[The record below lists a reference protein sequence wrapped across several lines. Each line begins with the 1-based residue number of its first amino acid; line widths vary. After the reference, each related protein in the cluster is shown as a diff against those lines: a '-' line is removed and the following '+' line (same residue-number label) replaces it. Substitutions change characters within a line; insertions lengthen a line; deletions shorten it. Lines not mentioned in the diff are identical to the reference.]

1 MTFARSARLLMA
13 GAAFLTLAGP
23 AFSLDTQDLLAKIN
37 AAYAS
42 SAGKIEAKTIDV
54 SGSDVTLRE
63 TTFTPNGAAAK
74 PVPVG
79 DVEMTGVTA
88 ESDGS
93 YLIEKITLPNV
104 DVTEEKSRVTI
115 SDIYVS
121 GVYIPADTKGDTL
134 ASMLLY
140 DEAHSGTIRVLQDG
154 KEVLS
159 VAESTASLM
168 QYEDETGLEF
178 EGSLTGIKADM
189 TAVQDPASKDQI
201 EKLGLQKLEGD
212 VTTKGSWEVASGAF
226 DIEAISFDFG
236 DVGRLDVALGLSG
249 FTMPLL
255 KEFQKTAENLEKPG
269 DEAAQQAAGMAMLG
283 LAQQMSF
290 SSAEI
295 SFADAGITQR
305 ALDYAGAQQGQTGE
319 QMKQMV
325 KGMVPLLLAQFKL
338 AELQTSVSTAVNAYL
353 DDPKNITISA
363 APEAPVPFPM
373 IMGAAMGAPETL
385 VKVLGI
391 AVTSNE

>member
-42 SAGKIEAKTIDV
+42 SGGKIEAKTVDV
-54 SGSDVTLRE
+54 SGADVTLRE
-63 TTFTPNGAAAK
+63 TTFTPTGAAAK

-115 SDIYVS
+115 SDIYIN

-159 VAESTASLM
+159 VAESTASLV
-168 QYEDETGLEF
+168 QYEDETGVEF
-178 EGSLTGIKADM
+178 EGSLTGIKADL
-189 TAVQDPASKDQI
+189 TTVEDPASKEQI
-201 EKLGLQKLEGD
+201 EKLGLQNLEGD

-236 DVGRLDVALGLSG
+236 DVGRLDIALGLTG
-249 FTMPLL
+249 FTIPLL
-255 KEFQKTAENLEKPG
+255 KELQKTAENLEKPG

-305 ALDYAGAQQGQTGE
+305 GLDYAGEKQGQTGE